1 MDGEE
6 KRDGVSPAR
15 EMGCKVINACQKWG
29 KHGGFSWREIRD
41 KVTDLALKRGDPTRP
56 FESRWQQGEHRQR
69 HQRDRLETRQE
80 TCCCFGL
87 GLFCCVQG
95 VDTRVGEQSFI
106 PQFLL
111 FYTTLFVLSH

>member
-41 KVTDLALKRGDPTRP
+41 KVTDLALKREDPTRP
-56 FESRWQQGEHRQR
+56 YESRWQPGRAST
-69 HQRDRLETRQE
+69 ET
-80 TCCCFGL
+80 
-87 GLFCCVQG
+87 
-95 VDTRVGEQSFI
+95 
-106 PQFLL
+106 PA
-111 FYTTLFVLSH
+111 